1 MEYQWIIKK
10 DRKYLQFPHLLNAG
24 LLNIFTVADMNFRH
38 MEEDAKAEDRIQKHL
53 SDIFE
58 DFSIQSVQIFMGQQM
73 HTSNIEEIHEKCSGK
88 QNGYARIFDETDGFI
103 TDKKDIVLM
112 TKFADCTPVVLFD
125 PVCKVHANIHSGW
138 RGTTKHI
145 ALKALWKMEKDYGT
159 NPSNV
164 LVGIGPTLTNG
175 EFEVKKD
182 CLEIFQN
189 SFKDMSNYVRIKEE
203 SSANSNIE
211 MSNRFIDKET
221 EKRKEGLL
229 CETIPSLSLEKDG
242 NYIIDLQRLLADEL
256 IQNGVL
262 PENIQQIN
270 LSTRFD
276 ERFHSYRRQGSMHG
290 LMAMLTLLK
299 K

>member
-1 MEYQWIIKK
+1 M
-10 DRKYLQFPHLLNAG
+10 
-24 LLNIFTVADMNFRH
+24 
-38 MEEDAKAEDRIQKHL
+38 
-53 SDIFE
+53 
-58 DFSIQSVQIFMGQQM
+58 
-73 HTSNIEEIHEKCSGK
+73 
-88 QNGYARIFDETDGFI
+88 
-103 TDKKDIVLM
+103 
-112 TKFADCTPVVLFD
+112 
-125 PVCKVHANIHSGW
+125 
-138 RGTTKHI
+138 
-145 ALKALWKMEKDYGT
+145 
-159 NPSNV
+159 